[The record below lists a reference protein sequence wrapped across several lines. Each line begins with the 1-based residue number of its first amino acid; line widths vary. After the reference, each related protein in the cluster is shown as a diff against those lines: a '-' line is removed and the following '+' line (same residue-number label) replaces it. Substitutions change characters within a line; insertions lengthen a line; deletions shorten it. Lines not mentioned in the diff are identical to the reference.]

1 MEYREFI
8 QLLEQEN
15 PASKETPQML
25 QEFLKEFPYCQTAH
39 LLLARTFQE
48 RQHVG
53 FEKQLKIASAY
64 AGDRKK
70 LQRIIHGSKMQ
81 GALATSSEQKKISED
96 QIRPAVVSEI
106 KEPITKEESK
116 QNPFAKAEDPDT
128 MTHDVPVFT
137 LPESVVNLSG
147 FVPSSDDDLHDSPVQ
162 EERPSYREWYSE
174 SEISGQ
180 AFETSPSK
188 NKDPKEVLRSRLQE
202 ILADVAVNQE
212 KTAEKKE
219 EPVPEMQ
226 AAALSSEIENKIPE
240 TESAEATVTE
250 KPEETVTQATPVLEN
265 LASESNLVSDPIG
278 RIELAHLLQES
289 ILDSIEKLPE
299 VSKEKTSGTIAD
311 KIEPEEK
318 AGQTKSFS
326 DWLRASAID
335 GFGNVEEVHAYD
347 KQVETSGTVPPAPE
361 EIISG
366 EETIPGSE
374 TPSVEPPAASKID
387 LIERFIATAPRIVPV
402 KAEFY
407 SPVAQAKKSI
417 TEDDDLVS
425 ETLAKIY
432 KDQGLMLK
440 ARSSY
445 EKLGLL
451 YPEKKAY
458 FAALIQEIDAIIL
471 NNPNKED
478 L

>member
-1 MEYREFI
+1 
-8 QLLEQEN
+8 
-15 PASKETPQML
+15 
-25 QEFLKEFPYCQTAH
+25 
-39 LLLARTFQE
+39 
-48 RQHVG
+48 
-53 FEKQLKIASAY
+53 
-64 AGDRKK
+64 
-70 LQRIIHGSKMQ
+70 
-81 GALATSSEQKKISED
+81 
-96 QIRPAVVSEI
+96 
-106 KEPITKEESK
+106 
-116 QNPFAKAEDPDT
+116 
-128 MTHDVPVFT
+128 
-137 LPESVVNLSG
+137 
-147 FVPSSDDDLHDSPVQ
+147 
-162 EERPSYREWYSE
+162 
-174 SEISGQ
+174 
-180 AFETSPSK
+180 
-188 NKDPKEVLRSRLQE
+188 
-202 ILADVAVNQE
+202 
-212 KTAEKKE
+212 
-219 EPVPEMQ
+219 
-226 AAALSSEIENKIPE
+226 
-240 TESAEATVTE
+240 
-250 KPEETVTQATPVLEN
+250 
-265 LASESNLVSDPIG
+265 
-278 RIELAHLLQES
+278 
-289 ILDSIEKLPE
+289 LPE